1 MVGDILQPTH
11 LLFVLVVALLVLGPK
26 RLPEVA
32 KTLGKGLRDFR
43 GAISGDSDP
52 TDHTPYL
59 SGDNGPDHGEAP
71 APVSETP
78 VGQTP
83 APAGGTPPSVS
94 EPPAPVSET
103 AAPAPVPTQA
113 PTPATTASPV
123 QAAAADP
130 QPVQP
135 VDEPVQPITTP
146 ATTAPP
152 PQASPSQP
160 TPADD
165 GDAQTHPA
173 ERHE

>member
-11 LLFVLVVALLVLGPK
+11 LLFVLVIALLVLGPK

-43 GAISGDSDP
+43 GAISGDSDQA
-52 TDHTPYL
+52 DHTPYL
-59 SGDNGPDHGEAP
+59 SGDSGPDHSEAP
-71 APVSETP
+71 APVGETP

-94 EPPAPVSET
+94 E
-103 AAPAPVPTQA
+103 APAPISQTPA
-113 PTPATTASPV
+113 PAPATTASSA

-135 VDEPVQPITTP
+135 VDEPVQPIATP

-152 PQASPSQP
+152 PQASPPQP

-173 ERHE
+173 ASSAERHE

>member
-43 GAISGDSDP
+43 GAISGDSDH
-52 TDHTPYL
+52 TDHTPPYL
-59 SGDNGPDHGEAP
+59 SGDTGPDHSEAP

-94 EPPAPVSET
+94 ETPAPVSHE
-103 AAPAPVPTQA
+103 APA
-113 PTPATTASPV
+113 PTPATTAPPA
-123 QAAAADP
+123 QTAAVDP

-135 VDEPVQPITTP
+135 VDEPVQPIATP
-146 ATTAPP
+146 ATQAPP
-152 PQASPSQP
+152 PQSPPPQP
-160 TPADD
+160 TPADH
-165 GDAQTHPA
+165 GETQTHPA
-173 ERHE
+173 GSAPEQHE